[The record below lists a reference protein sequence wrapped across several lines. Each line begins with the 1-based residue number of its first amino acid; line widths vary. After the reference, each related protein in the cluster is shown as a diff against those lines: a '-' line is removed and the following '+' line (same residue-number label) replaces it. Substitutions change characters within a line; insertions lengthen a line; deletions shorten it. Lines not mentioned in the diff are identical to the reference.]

1 VVERARRLAVDGVV
15 VAVDGTEIPTEAASL
30 CLHGDSPGAV
40 DTARRV
46 AEALRDAGVTLA
58 PFA

>member
-1 VVERARRLAVDGVV
+1 VRLALDREVETIDGGVV
-15 VAVDGTEIPTEAASL
+15 RADVDSV
-30 CLHGDSPGAV
+30 CVHGDTPGAV

-46 AEALRDAGVTLA
+46 AQALRDAGVTLA

>member
-1 VVERARRLAVDGVV
+1 MRIGSVREIWRYPVKSMGGES
-15 VAVDGTEIPTEAASL
+15 VAVRAASL

-46 AEALRDAGVTLA
+46 AQALRDAGVTLA

>member
-1 VVERARRLAVDGVV
+1 MCVFLTLSA
-15 VAVDGTEIPTEAASL
+15 L

-40 DTARRV
+40 ATARRV